1 MSWRRHFAKI
11 GALIRRSKPAE
22 DLTEEIRAHLE
33 MEERENR
40 EAGMPPEE
48 AHFAALRRFGNV
60 TQTQERSREMWKW
73 QWLETLLQDIR
84 YGLRQLRRS
93 PSFTLVVVLTLA
105 LGIGANTAIFTLIN
119 DVMLKMLPVKNPQDL
134 ELLHWAAR
142 GDTGPVFHWLDG
154 DTWKDGGLLV
164 CPNFSYRTFHQIRLR
179 NQVFSS
185 VFAFKDLGRTNVII
199 NGQAGLATAQLV
211 SGDYF
216 SGLGVPAILGRTI
229 TGSDDEQGAPPVAVV
244 SYGYWKRVLGGD
256 PAMVDKGITIN
267 GVPFTI
273 AGVTPPEFYGLSPGT
288 SVEISVPLRVEPLV
302 EPHWVEPGVSLFTAP
317 DHWWLNIMG
326 RLRPGI
332 AEQQAIASLQVTFN
346 QSITEGVK
354 FSPGQEKSVP
364 WLELTA
370 GGKGLSSLRRQ
381 FSKPLFILM
390 GIVGLLLLIA
400 CANLASL
407 LLVRAIVRQKEIA
420 VRLSVGA
427 RRLRLVRQLLTESVL
442 LAAAGGL
449 AGLAFAYWGS
459 GLLLSFMSRGN
470 DRVMLDTRPDLAVLG
485 FTAFACLLTGMVFG
499 LAPALQGTRLD
510 LISAL
515 KPNARGWGQRGV
527 KLGLAKLLV
536 VAQVALSLVLLF
548 GAGLF
553 VRTLV
558 NLNHVNVGFNQNN
571 LLLFGIDP
579 TQDGYKGTRLA
590 DFYDHLQEGI
600 AALPGVRSAATSLHL
615 LLSGHL
621 RTQTISVPD
630 SAQRGNGKDVNV
642 LPVGTDF
649 FATMQIPILLGR
661 GLRPEDNE
669 KAPKVAIINRAFA
682 HEFFGDLNPIGKQF
696 NWGQRPDAH
705 QRATI
710 VGMVGDAKYSSLK
723 QADPPT
729 IYQPFR
735 QTLDSIGPMHF
746 EVRTA
751 GDPAALVPA
760 VRRIVH
766 EFDKDLP
773 LYDVKTQ
780 NEQIDELLVQERLF
794 ARLSSF
800 FGLVG
805 LLLAGVGLYGLIS
818 YSISRRTGE
827 IGIRMALGAE
837 SSSILRMVLRET
849 LLLTSCGVAIGIP
862 VTLATAGLVSSQISD
877 LLYGLTPTDFTVLLI
892 SALLMV
898 TVAGLAGFL
907 PARRAA
913 KVDPMVALRYE

>member
-1 MSWRRHFAKI
+1 
-11 GALIRRSKPAE
+11 
-22 DLTEEIRAHLE
+22 
-33 MEERENR
+33 
-40 EAGMPPEE
+40 
-48 AHFAALRRFGNV
+48 
-60 TQTQERSREMWKW
+60 
-73 QWLETLLQDIR
+73 
-84 YGLRQLRRS
+84 
-93 PSFTLVVVLTLA
+93 
-105 LGIGANTAIFTLIN
+105 
-119 DVMLKMLPVKNPQDL
+119 
-134 ELLHWAAR
+134 
-142 GDTGPVFHWLDG
+142 
-154 DTWKDGGLLV
+154 
-164 CPNFSYRTFHQIRLR
+164 
-179 NQVFSS
+179 
-185 VFAFKDLGRTNVII
+185 
-199 NGQAGLATAQLV
+199 
-211 SGDYF
+211 
-216 SGLGVPAILGRTI
+216 
-229 TGSDDEQGAPPVAVV
+229 
-244 SYGYWKRVLGGD
+244 
-256 PAMVDKGITIN
+256 
-267 GVPFTI
+267 
-273 AGVTPPEFYGLSPGT
+273 
-288 SVEISVPLRVEPLV
+288 
-302 EPHWVEPGVSLFTAP
+302 
-317 DHWWLNIMG
+317 LNIMG
-326 RLRPGI
+326 RLRPGV

-485 FTAFACLLTGMVFG
+485 FTAFACLLTGVVFG

-780 NEQIDELLVQERLF
+780 NEQIDERLVQERLF

-800 FGLVG
+800 FGFAG

>member
-1 MSWRRHFAKI
+1 MSLRRQLAKI
-11 GALIRRSKPAE
+11 GALIWRRRAAD
-22 DLTEEIRAHLE
+22 DLSEEIRAHLAL
-33 MEERENR
+33 EERENR
-40 EAGMPPEE
+40 ERGMPPEE
-48 AHFAALRRFGNV
+48 AHYAALRRFGNV
-60 TQTQERSREMWKW
+60 TQAQERSRDMWNW
-73 QWLETLLQDIR
+73 QWLETLLQDMR

-119 DVMLKMLPVKNPQDL
+119 DVMLKMLPVKNPQEL
-134 ELLHWAAR
+134 ELLHWNAR

-164 CPNFSYRTFHQIRLR
+164 CPNFSYRTFEQIRSR
-179 NQVFSS
+179 NQAFSS

-229 TGSDDEQGAPPVAVV
+229 TNSDDEQGAPAVAVV
-244 SYGYWKRVLGGD
+244 SYGYWQRALGGN
-256 PAMVDKGITIN
+256 PGVVGKGITIN
-267 GVPFTI
+267 GVAFTI
-273 AGVTPPEFYGLSPGT
+273 GGVTPPEFYGLSPGT
-288 SVEISVPLRVEPLV
+288 AVDISVPLTIEPLV
-302 EPHWVEPGVSLFTAP
+302 EPHWVQPGLSLLTAP

-326 RLRPGI
+326 RLKPGI
-332 AEQQAIASLQVTFN
+332 TEQQAAAGLQVLFN

-354 FSPGQEKSVP
+354 FSAGQEKNVP
-364 WLELTA
+364 WLELTP

-381 FSKPLFILM
+381 FSRPLFVLM

-442 LAAAGGL
+442 LAIAGGL

-459 GLLLSFMSRGN
+459 GLLLAFMSPGN
-470 DRVMLDTRPDLAVLG
+470 NSVVLDTRPDLSVLG
-485 FTAFACLLTGMVFG
+485 FTAVACLLTGVMFG
-499 LAPALQGTRLD
+499 LAPALQGTHLD
-510 LISAL
+510 LVSAL
-515 KPNARGWGQRGV
+515 KPSARGWGQRGV
-527 KLGLAKLLV
+527 KLGMAKSLV
-536 VAQVALSLVLLF
+536 VAQAALSLVLLF

-558 NLNHVNVGFNQNN
+558 NLNNVNVGFNRNN

-579 TQDGYKGTRLA
+579 TQDGYKGARLA
-590 DFYDHLQEGI
+590 DFYDRLQDRI
-600 AALPGVRSAATSLHL
+600 AALPGVRSATTSLHP

-621 RTQTISVPD
+621 RTQTVSVPGSPHD
-630 SAQRGNGKDVNV
+630 GKGKDVYV
-642 LPVGTDF
+642 LPVGAKF

-669 KAPKVAIINRAFA
+669 KAPKVSVVNRAFA
-682 HEFFGDLNPIGKQF
+682 HQFFGDRNAIGKQF
-696 NWGQRPDAH
+696 NWGGADSH
-705 QRATI
+705 DRATI

-723 QADPPT
+723 LADPPT

-735 QTLDSIGPMHF
+735 QTLDSIGAMNF

-751 GDPAALVPA
+751 GDPAALIPA

-773 LYDVKTQ
+773 LYNVKTQ

-800 FGLVG
+800 FGLIG

-837 SSSILRMVLRET
+837 RSGILRMVLRET
-849 LLLTSCGVAIGIP
+849 LLLASFGVVVGIP
-862 VTLATAGLVSSQISD
+862 VTLAVAGLVSNQISD
-877 LLYGLTPTDFTVLLI
+877 LLYGLTPIDLTVLLL

-898 TVAGLAGFL
+898 AVAGLAGFL